1 MPPVNRNHPRR
12 AGSSESRYSVMEFLR
27 EFPDDAACLDYLWR
41 TLYSSD
47 GKHYTCPK
55 CKTLRTFHR
64 VESRPLYSCAK
75 CGKGIHPTAGTIF
88 EKSSTSL
95 HLWFYGIYLM
105 SSTRCGISAKQL
117 ERELGVTYKTAWRMF
132 NKIRSLLIQDDAEQW
147 DGTIE
152 FDDAYVGGQ
161 AKWRS
166 ASRSRAAGLVPG
178 AHGGGTTKTP
188 VMGAAQRGRDGK
200 SGKVYAKVKQTSTSA
215 GEFEHA
221 VVTKVLPGSIVYTDD
236 ALPYRRDIEKLG
248 YPHKRVQHSK
258 KVYVSGD
265 VHTNT
270 IEGFW
275 ALMKRG
281 IGGVYHSVSE
291 KHLQSYLDEYV
302 FRYNNRDVEGRGMFT
317 AFMDR
322 AAEFSDPSRYQVE
335 AGTPSVERR

>member
-1 MPPVNRNHPRR
+1 MPPVNRNQPRR
-12 AGSSESRYSVMEFLR
+12 AMSSESRFTLMEFMR
-27 EFPDDAACLDYLWR
+27 EYPDDAACLDYLWR

-47 GKHYTCPK
+47 GRHFHCPK
-55 CKTLRTFHR
+55 CDAIRTFHR

-117 ERELGVTYKTAWRMF
+117 ERELGVTYKTAWRMY
-132 NKIRSLLIQDDAEQW
+132 NKIRSLLTQDDSPFE
-147 DGTIE
+147 GTVEIDE
-152 FDDAYVGGQ
+152 AYIGGQ

-166 ASRSRAAGLVPG
+166 ASRSRARGITAQGSKAGK
-178 AHGGGTTKTP
+178 TK
-188 VMGAAQRGRDGK
+188 VLGLAQRGNDEE
-200 SGKVYAKVKQTSTSA
+200 SGKVYVTVAEGTKVMDYM
-215 GEFEHA
+215 GG
-221 VVTKVLPGSIVYTDD
+221 VVTKVLPASTVYTDETPM
-236 ALPYRRDIEKLG
+236 AAPLEKYGYEHRR
-248 YPHKRVQHSK
+248 VNHSA

-275 ALMKRG
+275 ALTKRG

-291 KHLQSYLDEYV
+291 KYLQTYLDEYA
-302 FRYNNRDVEGRGMFT
+302 FRYNHRDVEGRGMFT
-317 AFMDR
+317 AFMERVIQD
-322 AAEFSDPSRYQVE
+322 AEPRLE
-335 AGTPSVERR
+335 APASETPSEVRS

>member
-1 MPPVNRNHPRR
+1 VPPVNRNHPRR
-12 AGSSESRYSVMEFLR
+12 AGSSESKFAVMEFLA
-27 EFPDDAACLDYLWR
+27 EYPDDASCLDYLWR
-41 TLYSSD
+41 TLYSPD
-47 GKHYTCPK
+47 GRHYHCPK
-55 CKTLRTFHR
+55 CDAVRTFHR

-132 NKIRSLLIQDDAEQW
+132 NKIRSLLGQDDEEMFA
-147 DGTIE
+147 GTIE
-152 FDDAYVGGQ
+152 MDEAFMGGK

-166 ASRSRAAGLVPG
+166 KSRNRKIGTHKDRFAG
-178 AHGGGTTKTP
+178 KTQMLGM
-188 VMGAAQRGRDGK
+188 VERGQDGR
-200 SGKVYAKVKQTSTSA
+200 SGRIRAKVIDSLTTDD
-215 GEFEHA
+215 ERMDA
-221 VVTKVLPGSIVYTDD
+221 VVTKVLPGTAVYTDESPHYQD
-236 ALPYRRDIEKLG
+236 LPKSG
-248 YPHKRVQHSK
+248 YPHRRVNHAE

-275 ALMKRG
+275 ALTKRG
-281 IGGVYHSVSE
+281 IGGVYHAVSA

-302 FRYNNRDVEGRGMFT
+302 FRYNNRDHTGRGMFN
-317 AFMDR
+317 AFLDR
-322 AAEFSDPSRYQVE
+322 VIREAEPRLTSEKPSEV
-335 AGTPSVERR
+335 PS